1 MYSSGKKQVNLK
13 KSKDIDCDRIL
24 IILSIFA
31 FITKITILMSEF
43 SGYEKMPDSLKK
55 IGLTEKDLSNM
66 DKLKWVATEKI
77 HGANFSF
84 SYEDG
89 HLKYSKRREYLS
101 WNDDFFGFQL
111 VVSRLED
118 PILRLFEYLSN
129 TIAGSKYILYG
140 ELFGGKYPHP
150 NVEITN
156 KNLQA
161 IQTGVYYAPDI
172 HFYAFDIAVVDDD
185 GEKSYLDYET
195 VVSYAEQFS
204 IPYVKP
210 LFIGKFN
217 EAVNFNIRINS
228 PVPKELGLPE
238 LEHNLIEGIV
248 VKPYQKDSTLFS
260 KRPIIKIKNPEFE
273 EEERFHQAEKWSFVP
288 NISSKSEDL
297 SFITSEIKTYVSTN
311 RLESVVSKVGALDLN
326 NSQRMLE
333 IQSEFLQDVL
343 TDFNENN
350 GNLLAEL
357 EQEDRNWITERIKS
371 DIQKVLVTAQA

>member
-1 MYSSGKKQVNLK
+1 
-13 KSKDIDCDRIL
+13 
-24 IILSIFA
+24 
-31 FITKITILMSEF
+31 MSEF

-55 IGLTEKDLSNM
+55 TGLNEKDLSNM

-84 SYEDG
+84 SYEEG
-89 HLKYSKRREYLS
+89 HLRYSKRRDYLS

-111 VVSRLED
+111 VVSKLED
-118 PILRLFEYLSN
+118 AVLRLFEHVSN
-129 TIAGSKYILYG
+129 TVAGNQYILYG
-140 ELFGGKYPHP
+140 ELFGGKYPHSE
-150 NVEITN
+150 VEITN

-172 HFYAFDIAVVDDD
+172 HFCAFDIAVVDEA
-185 GEKSYLDYET
+185 GNKSYLDYET
-195 VVSYAEQFS
+195 VISYAEQFGV
-204 IPYVKP
+204 PYVKP

-228 PVPKELGLPE
+228 PIPKELGLPE

-248 VKPYQKDSTLFS
+248 VKLYQKDHFLFS

-273 EEERFHQAEKWSFVP
+273 EEEKFHQAEKWSFVP

-297 SFITSEIKTYVSTN
+297 SFITSEIKTYVSPN
-311 RLESVVSKVGALDLN
+311 RLESVISKVGALDFN
-326 NSQRMLE
+326 NPQRILE
-333 IQSEFLQDVL
+333 IQKEFLQDVL

-350 GNLLAEL
+350 SDLLTEL
-357 EQEDRNWITERIKS
+357 KQEDMKWIIERIQS
-371 DIQKVLVTAQA
+371 DIQKVLVAAQS